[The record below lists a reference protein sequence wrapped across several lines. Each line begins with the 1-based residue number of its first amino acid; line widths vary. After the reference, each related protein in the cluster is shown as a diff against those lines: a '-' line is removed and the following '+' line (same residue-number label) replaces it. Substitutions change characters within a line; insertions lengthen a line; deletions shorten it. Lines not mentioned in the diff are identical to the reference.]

1 MDINW
6 FPGHMTKAKRQL
18 ADKLKIIDLI
28 IEVADARAP
37 SSTLNPDF
45 NDIFA
50 GKRRVIVLNKR
61 DLADQTLTEEWKTEL
76 EKKGFKVYPFSC
88 ITDNPKKL
96 ISAINTAVDDI
107 VNAMKERGVK
117 KTVRAMVF
125 GIPNVGKSAL
135 LNRLAG
141 QKRLKEGNKP
151 GVTKGLQWIHVTPYL
166 ELMDTPGILWPK
178 IEDQQTAIKIAVL
191 GSIREE
197 ILDILEI
204 ALLFIKLLKDIKP
217 SAILDRY
224 KVSDLDKPPLAI
236 MEEICK
242 KRGFILSRGEYD
254 YDRCAKTLLD
264 EFRAGKLGQIT
275 LERP

>member
-1 MDINW
+1 MNINW
-6 FPGHMTKAKRQL
+6 YPGHMTKAKRQL
-18 ADKLKIIDLI
+18 AEKLKIIDLI

-37 SSTLNPDF
+37 SATLNPDF
-45 NDIFA
+45 EDIFST
-50 GKRRVIVLNKR
+50 KRRVIILNKR
-61 DLADQTLTEEWKTEL
+61 DLADQALTEEWKTEL
-76 EKKGFKVYPFSC
+76 EKKGFRVYPFSC
-88 ITDNPKKL
+88 VTDNPKKL
-96 ISAINTAVDDI
+96 IDVINSAVDDI
-107 VNAMKERGVK
+107 VSAMKKRGVK

-141 QKRLKEGNKP
+141 QRRLKEGNKP

-178 IEDQQTAIKIAVL
+178 IEDQKTAIKIAIL

-197 ILDILEI
+197 ILDIAEI
-204 ALLFIKLLKDIKP
+204 ALLFIPMLKDIKP

-224 KVSDLDKPPLAI
+224 KIDDLNKPPLSI

-242 KRGFILSRGEYD
+242 KRGFILSGGEYD

-264 EFRAGKLGQIT
+264 EFRAGKLGKIT

>member
-1 MDINW
+1 M
-6 FPGHMTKAKRQL
+6 
-18 ADKLKIIDLI
+18 AD
-28 IEVADARAP
+28 
-37 SSTLNPDF
+37 S
-45 NDIFA
+45 
-50 GKRRVIVLNKR
+50 
-61 DLADQTLTEEWKTEL
+61 
-76 EKKGFKVYPFSC
+76 
-88 ITDNPKKL
+88 PKKL
-96 ISAINTAVDDI
+96 VSAINSAVEDI
-107 VNAMKERGVK
+107 VSAMKEKGVN
-117 KTVRAMVF
+117 KTIRAMVF

-178 IEDQQTAIKIAVL
+178 IEDRQTAVIIAVL

-197 ILDILEI
+197 ILDLAEI
-204 ALLFIKLLKDIKP
+204 ALVFIEMLKSIKP
-217 SAILDRY
+217 DAIKERY
-224 KVSDLDKPPLAI
+224 KVNDLSKPPLGI

-242 KRGFILSRGEYD
+242 KRGFVLSGGEYD